1 MKLAITDACIFID
14 LCDLK
19 LVSHFFQLD
28 LEIHTSTG
36 VFNELYPVQQELLR
50 AFESF
55 GKLTLHSISGEDRI
69 VIYEEGYPRAL
80 SENDKIVL
88 HLADK
93 IDAIVLSSDKNVRH
107 YAKKKAIEYHGML
120 WIFDQL
126 VEAELITHKEASE
139 KLQQL
144 LKTNLVY
151 RNNTELVT
159 QMDIRLKKWAKEKD
173 RPK

>member
-14 LCDLK
+14 ICELK
-19 LVSHFFQLD
+19 LVSHFFHLD
-28 LEIHTSTG
+28 FEIHTSID
-36 VFNELYPVQQELLR
+36 VFNELYPAQQELLR

-55 GKLTLHSISGEDRI
+55 GKLTLHSITEEDRI
-69 VIYEEGYPRAL
+69 IIYKEGYPRSL
-80 SENDKIVL
+80 SDNDKTVL

-107 YAKKKAIEYHGML
+107 YAKKKVIEYHGML
-120 WIFDQL
+120 WIFDRL
-126 VEAELITHKEASE
+126 VEVSLISHKDASV

-144 LKTNLVY
+144 IKTNLVY

-159 QMDIRLKKWAKEKD
+159 QMDIRLKKWAK
-173 RPK
+173 